1 MQVAGAGGSG
11 TLRAYLNVFG
21 EEKKGHRKIFKKQ
34 LFDFSQRLWYIT
46 VMNMQAILHEI
57 ETLPPEKQEEVADFI
72 AFIKTRLE
80 FQEVKSPDKTTSTHS
95 ESFFGMWA
103 DREAMED
110 SSLWVRKLRT
120 DEWRTHNA

>member
-1 MQVAGAGGSG
+1 
-11 TLRAYLNVFG
+11 
-21 EEKKGHRKIFKKQ
+21 
-34 LFDFSQRLWYIT
+34 
-46 VMNMQAILHEI
+46 MQAIIHDI

-80 FQEVKSPDKTTSTHS
+80 IQEEKSPDTSNSTHS

-120 DEWRTHNA
+120 DEWRAQDA

>member
-1 MQVAGAGGSG
+1 LIFLNAYGI
-11 TLRAYLNVFG
+11 LRFYQWYLPW
-21 EEKKGHRKIFKKQ
+21 RW
-34 LFDFSQRLWYIT
+34 D
-46 VMNMQAILHEI
+46 MNMQAIIHDI

-80 FQEVKSPDKTTSTHS
+80 IQEEKSPDTSNSTHS

-120 DEWRTHNA
+120 DEWRAQDA